1 MSSRYLHEVP
11 TVERAVQW
19 FVCRGCDTCSVP
31 SAGTGERIAAYRRRR
46 GLSQAALA
54 GLVGRS
60 ESWLSQVERG
70 IRSVDRLS
78 VLIDMAKI
86 FHVDVES
93 LIGRPWQLAPNGAAV
108 AQGLDAVRQVMTRY
122 DHLLGTDVLPIPPL
136 SELGTQVARL
146 HRDYQAARYETVVRE
161 LPDLLALIDGVPRIA
176 ATEKRREALCTYVSA
191 YIGAAKLLTKLGVT
205 DLAVVAADRAATIA
219 VEADSL
225 EAQGMAAYQVVCA
238 LLRADHTEEAERLAV
253 SMAEKLHGLAT
264 AQTPTLVSVAGAL
277 WLIAA
282 VAAAR
287 RTDRGG
293 AWARLDAA
301 ERLAG
306 LLGEDANHAWT
317 AFGPTNVRIH
327 RVTVAAEL
335 GDPGEALRVATD
347 VDPTRL
353 AEGLRSRRA
362 QVYLDLAWA
371 QAQRKR
377 DAEATLHL
385 LEAERAA
392 PEAIRYN
399 AMVRDLLREMLA
411 RARRPNRVLHDLSVR
426 AGVLD

>member
-1 MSSRYLHEVP
+1 M
-11 TVERAVQW
+11 
-19 FVCRGCDTCSVP
+19 GI
-31 SAGTGERIAAYRRRR
+31 GERIAVYRRRR
-46 GLSQAALA
+46 GLSQVALA
-54 GLVGRS
+54 GLIGRS

-78 VLIDMAKI
+78 VLLDIARI
-86 FHVDVES
+86 LHVDVES
-93 LIGRPWQLAPNGAAV
+93 LISRPWQLAPNGGAV
-108 AQGLDAVRQVMTRY
+108 IQGLDAVRQGMTQY
-122 DHLLGTDVLPIPPL
+122 DHLLDAKAPILPPL
-136 SELGTQVARL
+136 PELHAQVATL
-146 HRDYQAARYETVVRE
+146 HQDYQAARYEKAVRQ
-161 LPDLLALIDGVPRIA
+161 LPDLIALIDGVPRIA
-176 ATEKRREALCTYVSA
+176 VDQRRETFCTYVSA
-191 YIGAAKLLTKLGVT
+191 YVGAAKLLTKFGVT
-205 DLAVVAADRAATIA
+205 DLAVLAADRAATIA

-225 EAQGMAAYQVVCA
+225 GTRGMAAYQVVCA
-238 LLRADHTEEAERLAV
+238 QLRDDHTDEAERLAV
-253 SMAEKLHGLAT
+253 RMAETIHKSVT
-264 AQTPTLVSVAGAL
+264 TETPTLASVAGAL

-287 RTDRGG
+287 RTDRGE

-301 ERLAG
+301 QRLAE

-335 GDPGEALRVATD
+335 GDPGEALRAAAD

-362 QVYLDLAWA
+362 QVCLDLAWA
-371 QAQRKR
+371 QAQRKH

-385 LEAERAA
+385 LEAERCA

-399 AMVRDLLREMLA
+399 AMVPGLLREMLA
-411 RARRPNRVLHDLSVR
+411 RARRPNSVLHELSVR

>member
-1 MSSRYLHEVP
+1 VL
-11 TVERAVQW
+11 
-19 FVCRGCDTCSVP
+19 
-31 SAGTGERIAAYRRRR
+31 SAGTGERIAVYRRRR

-54 GLVGRS
+54 GLIGRS

-78 VLIDMAKI
+78 VLLDIARI
-86 FHVDVES
+86 LHVDVES
-93 LIGRPWQLAPNGAAV
+93 LIGRPWQLAPNGGAV
-108 AQGLDAVRQVMTRY
+108 AQGLDLVRQVMTRY
-122 DHLLGTDVLPIPPL
+122 DHLLGVDAPGMPPRQEL
-136 SELGTQVARL
+136 SMQVARL
-146 HRDYQAARYETVVRE
+146 HEDYGAARYERAIRQ
-161 LPDLLALIDGVPRIA
+161 LPDLITVIDGIPRLA
-176 ATEKRREALCTYVSA
+176 VADERRDALCTSVSA
-191 YIGAAKLLTKLGVT
+191 YVGAAKLLTKLGVT

-225 EAQGMAAYQVVCA
+225 SARGMAAYQVVCA
-238 LLRADHTEEAERLAV
+238 LLRKGHTEEAERLAV
-253 SMAEKLHGLAT
+253 RMAENIHGSAT
-264 AQTPTLVSVAGAL
+264 TETPVLVSVAGAL

-287 RTDRGG
+287 RTDRGE

-327 RVTVAAEL
+327 RVSVAAEL
-335 GDPGEALRVATD
+335 GDPAEALRAAAD
-347 VDPTRL
+347 VDPTKI
-353 AEGLRSRRA
+353 AECLRGRRA
-362 QVYLDLAWA
+362 RIYLDLAWA

-385 LEAERAA
+385 LEAERCA
-392 PEAIRYN
+392 PEVIRYYTK
-399 AMVRDLLREMLA
+399 AGELVREMLA
-411 RARRPNRVLHDLSVR
+411 RARRPNSVLHDLAVR
-426 AGVLD
+426 AGVLDQGTGA

>member
-1 MSSRYLHEVP
+1 MP
-11 TVERAVQW
+11 W
-19 FVCRGCDTCSVP
+19 
-31 SAGTGERIAAYRRRR
+31 AGIGERVAVYRRRR

-70 IRSVDRLS
+70 IRSMDRLS
-78 VLIDMAKI
+78 VLLDMARI
-86 FHVDVES
+86 LHVDVES
-93 LIGRPWQLAPNGAAV
+93 LIGRPWQLAPNGGGV

-122 DHLLGTDVLPIPPL
+122 DHLLGADAPIMPPL
-136 SELGTQVARL
+136 PELRGQVATL
-146 HRDYQAARYETVVRE
+146 HQDYQAARYETVVRQ
-161 LPDLLALIDGVPRIA
+161 LPDLITLIDGVPRIA
-176 ATEKRREALCTYVSA
+176 ADERGVMLCTYVFA
-191 YIGAAKLLTKLGVT
+191 YVGAAKLLTKFGVT
-205 DLAVVAADRAATIA
+205 DLAVLAADRAATIA

-225 EAQGMAAYQVVCA
+225 GARGMAAYQVVCA
-238 LLRADHTEEAERLAV
+238 QLRADHTDEAERLAV
-253 SMAEKLHGLAT
+253 RMAEKIHGSATTETPKLA
-264 AQTPTLVSVAGAL
+264 SVAGAL

-287 RTDRGG
+287 RTDRGE

-301 ERLAG
+301 ECLAE
-306 LLGEDANHAWT
+306 LLAEDANHAWT

-335 GDPGEALRVATD
+335 GDPGEALRAAAD
-347 VDPTRL
+347 VDPMRL
-353 AEGLRSRRA
+353 ADGLRSRRA

-385 LEAERAA
+385 LEAERCA
-392 PEAIRYN
+392 PEAMRYN
-399 AMVRDLLREMLA
+399 AMVGDLLREMLA
-411 RARRPNRVLHDLSVR
+411 RARRPNSVLHDLSVR

>member
-1 MSSRYLHEVP
+1 
-11 TVERAVQW
+11 
-19 FVCRGCDTCSVP
+19 
-31 SAGTGERIAAYRRRR
+31 
-46 GLSQAALA
+46 LSQAVLA

-78 VLIDMAKI
+78 VLLDMARI
-86 FHVDVES
+86 LHVDVES
-93 LIGRPWQLAPNGAAV
+93 LIGRPWQLAPNGPAV
-108 AQGLDAVRQVMTRY
+108 AQGLDSVREVMTRY
-122 DHLLGTDVLPIPPL
+122 DHLLGADAPVMPPL
-136 SELGTQVARL
+136 PELGAQVAVL
-146 HRDYQAARYETVVRE
+146 HQDYQAARYETVVQQ
-161 LPDLLALIDGVPRIA
+161 LPDLITLVDGVPRIA
-176 ATEKRREALCTYVSA
+176 ADGDRRGALCAYVSA
-191 YIGAAKLLTKLGVT
+191 YVGAAKLLTKLGVT
-205 DLAVVAADRAATIA
+205 DLAVVAADRAATVA

-225 EAQGMAAYQVVCA
+225 GARGMAAYQVVCA

-253 SMAEKLHGLAT
+253 GMAEKIRGSAT
-264 AQTPTLVSVAGAL
+264 AQTPVLASVAGAL

-287 RTDRGG
+287 RTDRGE

-301 ERLAG
+301 ERLAE

-327 RVTVAAEL
+327 RVSVAAEL
-335 GDPGEALRVATD
+335 GDPGEALRAAAA
-347 VDPTRL
+347 VDPTQL
-353 AEGLRSRRA
+353 ADGLRSRRA

-399 AMVRDLLREMLA
+399 AMVRDLLREILA
-411 RARRPNRVLHDLSVR
+411 RGRRPNSVLHELSVR